1 VYSLVAIRTGLL
13 NDIFVVWFLIVLFA
27 VHVYCRE
34 SPRLS
39 LDTLLARFQRSSQ

>member
-13 NDIFVVWFLIVLFA
+13 NDIFVVWFLVVLSA

-39 LDTLLARFQRSSQ
+39 LSTLLARLRGGTQ